1 MSDLILLA
9 LVLVAA
15 GGLSGFLAGL
25 FGVGGGTVVVPVLY
39 EVFVMIGV
47 PDELRMPLCAGTS
60 LALIIPTSIASFT
73 SHCKT
78 NAVNS
83 DLLRLW
89 SVPIIAGVIGGTVV
103 ARYASAAVFKT
114 VFVLVALLT
123 AVRLI
128 FRDRFPTLG
137 QDVPRDLQIRLR
149 FDHWSVRVVDRNWRR
164 NPFKHDHDVPWA
176 GNPRI
181 CCDVG
186 RSGRDGFHPGSSR
199 IHGGRMGSDGSTT
212 VLRRVR
218 INRGGVGSHAGE
230 LFYGATGRAGC
241 ASCVQATAR
250 ALLCNVS
257 NRGGRTVWV
266 KSCVLAP
273 PADNVR
279 GPSDEIRGKSEL
291 GYAQADCLCDFS
303 RRRAMTELT
312 HCRAF
317 SAWARQ
323 KSGDWASGGVRNS
336 SLRS

>member
-137 QDVPRDLQIRLR
+137 QDVPRDLR
-149 FDHWSVRVVDRNWRR
+149 FAYGLTIGVSASLIGIGGGILSNMIMTFHGRAIHEFVATS
-164 NPFKHDHDVPWA
+164 A
-176 GNPRI
+176 G
-181 CCDVG
+181 VG
-186 RSGRDGFHPGSSR
+186 VMVSIPGAL
-199 IHGGRMGSDGSTT
+199 GYMAAGWDRMGLPPFSAGFVSIAA
-212 VLRRVR
+212 VL
-218 INRGGVGSHAGE
+218 A
-230 LFYGATGRAGC
+230 LMP
-241 ASCVQATAR
+241 ASFFTAR
-250 ALLCNVS
+250 LGARVAHHVSKRRLELCFATYLIVV
-257 NRGGRTVWV
+257 GGQFGL
-266 KSCVLAP
+266 SLA
-273 PADNVR
+273 
-279 GPSDEIRGKSEL
+279 
-291 GYAQADCLCDFS
+291 F
-303 RRRAMTELT
+303 
-312 HCRAF
+312 
-317 SAWARQ
+317 
-323 KSGDWASGGVRNS
+323 
-336 SLRS
+336 